1 MFILKKLDDGRVVKG
16 ELSYLTHHEVISVA
30 NQFLRN
36 GSKQD
41 KETYHFLMKY
51 QHDKYHKDLPQTAA

>member
-1 MFILKKLDDGRVVKG
+1 MFILKKLDDGRIVKG
-16 ELSYLTHHEVISVA
+16 ELSNLIHHEVISVA
-30 NQFLRN
+30 NQFLRS

-51 QHDKYHKDLPQTAA
+51 QHDKYHKDLPQITA